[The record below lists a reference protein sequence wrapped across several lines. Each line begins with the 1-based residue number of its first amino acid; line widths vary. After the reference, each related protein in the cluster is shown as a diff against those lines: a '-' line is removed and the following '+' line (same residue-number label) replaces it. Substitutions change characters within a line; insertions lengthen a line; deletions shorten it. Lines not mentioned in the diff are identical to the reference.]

1 MTSTCP
7 RFTDLKPRCAKCGV
21 GHKTDNCSLKCSFCL
36 GMGHTKKKYWKKN
49 GRGPYVS
56 VNFLEVNDEEAT
68 LTELN

>member
-1 MTSTCP
+1 
-7 RFTDLKPRCAKCGV
+7 
-21 GHKTDNCSLKCSFCL
+21 
-36 GMGHTKKKYWKKN
+36 MGHTKKKYWKKN